1 LTARRHDGEN
11 TNNVTLLRCKK
22 QVPKHLETPGAA
34 TSLAVDIGGTFT
46 DVVLRRGAELF
57 VDKTLTTPDDL
68 LDGFFKG
75 VDSVLHKAGATP
87 ADIAGTIVHATTVV
101 TNALIERKGAHTAM
115 VFTKGFADI
124 LEIRDERRYDMYDP
138 QIEFP
143 APLVD
148 TDDVF
153 TIDERVLAD
162 GSVARPLQTRDLD
175 ELCNALRHEGV
186 ESVGVC
192 LLHSYKNP
200 HHEQQIGDALQRQ
213 LPSIY
218 VSLSS
223 DVAGQIREYL
233 RASTTAANAYAV
245 PVTYPYLNRLEARL
259 ERQGFRSRPLI
270 MLSSGGVVGPATAG
284 RMPVRMIESGPAAG
298 ALGAAFAAH
307 ALGLRD
313 LLAFDMGGTTAKVCL
328 IQDHRPLVTGLFEID
343 RVYRFKEG
351 SGLPVTVPCIDMIEI
366 GAGGGSI
373 AHVSDLGLLNVG
385 PRSAGSRPGPACYGL
400 GGAEATV
407 TDADVVLGAI
417 DPSKF
422 LGGTMRLDAKAAMGA
437 VTRIANV
444 LGVSPLVAARGI
456 FRVVCEAMAG
466 AIKAHASDRGVDYR
480 GIPLLAFGGAG
491 PVHACEVAELL
502 NSRTVIFPPH
512 GSVFSAVGA
521 LVTPTRLDLV
531 RSSLSRL
538 DAMDWNEVSERFE
551 EMEREGRRS
560 LAEAGCI
567 EGDITFQYAA
577 DMRYVGQHYD
587 IMVELGGRPARSDGA
602 QALRSCFEAEY
613 EKRYRIVQR
622 EVAVEVVNWRVV
634 SMGAAPATPDLGH
647 RAPAAATGPTTR
659 PVHLWQD
666 DQLVT
671 TIPRAGLHENTV
683 MAGPVI
689 LEEAETTLVIPPGW
703 TARLDALGCVVAQ
716 RDK

>member
-1 LTARRHDGEN
+1 
-11 TNNVTLLRCKK
+11 V
-22 QVPKHLETPGAA
+22 
-34 TSLAVDIGGTFT
+34 SLAVDIGGTFT

-57 VDKTLTTPDDL
+57 IDKTLTTPDDL

-75 VDSVLHKAGATP
+75 VGSVLDKAGVMP
-87 ADIAGTIVHATTVV
+87 ADVAGTIVHATTVV
-101 TNALIERKGAHTAM
+101 TNALIERKGARTAM

-143 APLVD
+143 APLVKA
-148 TDDVF
+148 DDVF
-153 TIDERVLAD
+153 TINERVLAD
-162 GSVARPLQTRDLD
+162 GSIAQALIARDID
-175 ELCNALRHEGV
+175 ELCKALMRERV

-200 HHEQQIGDALQRQ
+200 HHEQQIGYELQRR
-213 LPSIY
+213 LPAIY

-259 ERQGFRSRPLI
+259 EREGFASRPLI
-270 MLSSGGVVGPATAG
+270 MLSSGGVVGPSTAG

-298 ALGAAFAAH
+298 ALGAAFAAS

-328 IQDHRPLVTGLFEID
+328 IQDYRPLVTGVFEID

-351 SGLPVTVPCIDMIEI
+351 SGLPITVPCIDMIEI

-373 AHVSDLGLLNVG
+373 AQVNDLGLLNVG

-400 GGAEATV
+400 AGTDATV

-417 DPSKF
+417 DPAKF
-422 LGGTMRLDAKAAMGA
+422 LGGAMLLDADAAISA
-437 VTRIANV
+437 VARIANE
-444 LGVSPLVAARGI
+444 LGVSPHGAARGI

-491 PVHACEVAELL
+491 PVHACEVADLL
-502 NSRTVIFPPH
+502 NSRTVIFPPL
-512 GSVFSAVGA
+512 GSVFSALGA

-538 DAMDWNEVSERFE
+538 DAMNWDEASERFQ
-551 EMEREGRRS
+551 EMEHEGR
-560 LAEAGCI
+560 LALVEAGCAQA
-567 EGDITFQYAA
+567 DVVFKHAA

-587 IMVELGGRPARSDGA
+587 IMVELDGRPERSGGA
-602 QALRSCFEAEY
+602 DLLRRRFEAEY
-613 EKRYRIVQR
+613 EKRYRIVQS
-622 EVAVEVVNWRVV
+622 EVEVEVVNWRIVA
-634 SMGAAPATPDLGH
+634 MGAAPEAPDLDHCGT
-647 RAPAAATGPTTR
+647 RVAAARPATR
-659 PVHLWQD
+659 RVHLWQD
-666 DQLVT
+666 DQQVATMPRSELSGNVT
-671 TIPRAGLHENTV
+671 IV
-683 MAGPVI
+683 GPLI
-689 LEEAETTLVIPPGW
+689 IEEPETTLIIPPGW
-703 TARLDALGCVVAQ
+703 NACLGALGCVIAR
-716 RDK
+716 RDT